1 MISSTSTSSSSAPA
15 TSASASA
22 TTSECTRPLLSVL
35 VPIYNVERY
44 LETCLT
50 SLVTQ
55 SYNKFEVL
63 LLNDGST
70 DASGRIAARFAQTY
84 DFVRLIN
91 KKNTGYGATLNE
103 GLGQAR
109 GRYIAFLESDDSMY
123 PNALQYLMQHAIKA
137 DADIVRGA
145 FSLFWEKQNKALVQH
160 PYPADL
166 IGRTK
171 DLRADLRV
179 FLTRPAI
186 WNGVYKKHLLDDN
199 SIYFLQTPGAAY
211 QDTSFAFKTYAA
223 AQKVLLLDTPVVY
236 YRQDNEI
243 SSVRSRGK
251 VYAVCQEFDEIDRWL
266 THRNNQNFELALRNA
281 SFIARYNAYL
291 WNLDRIAQEFQEEF
305 IMHMSKEFSL
315 MDDAGRIDWSLIDDW
330 RALNLRTIM
339 HDPQQYLHTRQRLH
353 GPNPLAKAAF
363 ALELGGTGALF
374 AALKERKGRK

>member
-1 MISSTSTSSSSAPA
+1 M
-15 TSASASA
+15 
-22 TTSECTRPLLSVL
+22 
-35 VPIYNVERY
+35 
-44 LETCLT
+44 
-50 SLVTQ
+50 
-55 SYNKFEVL
+55 
-63 LLNDGST
+63 
-70 DASGRIAARFAQTY
+70 
-84 DFVRLIN
+84 
-91 KKNTGYGATLNE
+91 
-103 GLGQAR
+103 
-109 GRYIAFLESDDSMY
+109 
-123 PNALQYLMQHAIKA
+123 
-137 DADIVRGA
+137 
-145 FSLFWEKQNKALVQH
+145 
-160 PYPADL
+160 
-166 IGRTK
+166 
-171 DLRADLRV
+171 
-179 FLTRPAI
+179 
-186 WNGVYKKHLLDDN
+186 
-199 SIYFLQTPGAAY
+199 
-211 QDTSFAFKTYAA
+211 
-223 AQKVLLLDTPVVY
+223 LLLDTPVVY
-236 YRQDNEI
+236 YRQDNET